1 MNTTSRLILL
11 TEWSNCMTV
20 EKEEEEEE
28 EEGLD

>member
-20 EKEEEEEE
+20 VKEEEE

>member
-28 EEGLD
+28 EGLD

>member
-20 EKEEEEEE
+20 EKEEEEE
-28 EEGLD
+28 GLD